1 VCGAL
6 VLLAAMV
13 PAAEAA
19 ITLQARIIYAANQPG
34 GVDPSLGAVA
44 EELQRTFRYTM
55 YRLVDAPRG
64 SAELKQTWRVGLPG
78 GRALEVVPTAIDRKQ
93 STLAVRILGPDGQ
106 PLMNTTVR
114 LRSGATVL
122 LGGPRHDQGVLI
134 IALSAG

>member
-1 VCGAL
+1 
-6 VLLAAMV
+6 
-13 PAAEAA
+13 
-19 ITLQARIIYAANQPG
+19 
-34 GVDPSLGAVA
+34 VDPSLGAVA

-64 SAELKQTWRVGLPG
+64 SADLKQTWRVGLPG

>member
-1 VCGAL
+1 L
-6 VLLAAMV
+6 LLAFLA
-13 PAAEAA
+13 PEARAA
-19 ITLQARIIYAANQPG
+19 IPLQARIIYAANEPG

-44 EELQRTFRYTM
+44 AELQRTFRYTM
-55 YRLVDAPRG
+55 YRLLDAPRG

-78 GRALEVVPTAIDRKQ
+78 DRALEVVPTAIDRGQ
-93 STLAVRILGPDGQ
+93 ATLGVRILGPGGQ